1 MGVIVNRLIESP
13 RWRME
18 VPVMHRVFARFL
30 VLALV
35 VAMVACSSKRP
46 PPPRNLPVATP
57 STTVGPGDMFEV
69 HVMGENLP
77 KDFRVQPDG
86 SISFPYLDKLQVAGL
101 EPQQIEELI
110 KTKLKA
116 AKILLEP
123 QVSVVVRT
131 YTSKK
136 VTVIGQVTRPGNLPF
151 TEGMKLVEA
160 ISLSG
165 WFTPIADSNH
175 IILTRQVVDKKTV
188 TAIIS
193 VDAITDG
200 AQQDIP
206 LQAGDTIK
214 VEQKVF

>member
-1 MGVIVNRLIESP
+1 
-13 RWRME
+13 ME
-18 VPVMHRVFARFL
+18 VRVMHRVFVQWCLCCAVALLSFA
-30 VLALV
+30 VLAG
-35 VAMVACSSKRP
+35 CSSQRP

-69 HVMGENLP
+69 HVMGETNLP

-86 SISFPYLDKLQVAGL
+86 SINFPYVDKIQVAGL
-101 EPQQIEELI
+101 EPQQIEALI
-110 KTKLKA
+110 KTKLKE
-116 AKILLEP
+116 AKILQEP
-123 QVSVVVRT
+123 QVSIVVRT
-131 YTSKK
+131 YASKK
-136 VTVIGQVTRPGNLPF
+136 VTVIGQVARPGNLPF

-165 WFTPIADSNH
+165 WFTPIGDSNH
-175 IILTRQVVDKKTV
+175 IILTRQVADKKTV
-188 TAIIS
+188 TAVIS

-200 AQQDIP
+200 AQPDIP